1 LFAHPAVAAAAC
13 KIFEIISVKYL
24 HRNYLLTCGGG
35 GGGEAQKFLAALI
48 ETR

>member
-35 GGGEAQKFLAALI
+35 GDAQKFLAALI